1 MLTKLRFLQLAQ
13 QLFAQKSILHINK
26 QTTFAVENLIL
37 MDMTTRNYKSALS
50 SAPERYHKAQRGGNK
65 KMVDYLESTHY
76 DNNAL
81 LACSYV
87 SKDYKNNKLNKRIMA
102 TKNLLTSALGENV
115 LKGVRSH
122 MFNDFCESLLH
133 SLVSSS
139 SCGIGRI
146 TYAALIAT
154 WHKDTANCA
163 YALNESEGRKLY
175 AANVGDPRLRR
186 IGCDGHWSFFVSPS
200 AKDSEKET
208 DSITVA
214 VGAWLR
220 SWSSWYE
227 SVVQYGH
234 YGDGGVPAS
243 SSISVGLLTRCS
255 ALWSSRGVGGRTA
268 ATTEQ
273 KKQKKVAKA
282 VEGLSASELL
292 AALKASGVD
301 LAALVGGGAQS
312 DNNKKE

>member
-1 MLTKLRFLQLAQ
+1 
-13 QLFAQKSILHINK
+13 
-26 QTTFAVENLIL
+26 
-37 MDMTTRNYKSALS
+37 MTTCNYKLALAS
-50 SAPERYHKAQRGGNK
+50 SPGRYHKAQRGGNK
-65 KMVDYLESTHY
+65 RMVDYLEK
-76 DNNAL
+76 NNYSNESL
-81 LACSYV
+81 LACCYV
-87 SKDYKNNKLNKRIMA
+87 RRDNNKQLNKSIMA
-102 TKNLLTSALGENV
+102 TKNLLTSGLGVNV
-115 LKGVRSH
+115 LKGVRSR

-139 SCGIGRI
+139 SCGVGRI
-146 TYAALIAT
+146 TYAALIAV
-154 WHKDTANCA
+154 WRKDTANCA
-163 YALNESEGRKLY
+163 YVLNESEGRKLY

-186 IGCDGHWSFFVSPS
+186 VGVDGHWSFFVSPS

-220 SWSSWYE
+220 SWSSWFE

-243 SSISVGLLTRCS
+243 SSISANLLGRCS
-255 ALWSSRGVGGRTA
+255 ALWSSRGVGGRIA
-268 ATTEQ
+268 ATSEE

-292 AALKASGVD
+292 AALRASGVD

-312 DNNKKE
+312 DNNDSNKG

>member
-1 MLTKLRFLQLAQ
+1 MTNNNYNAALA
-13 QLFAQKSILHINK
+13 
-26 QTTFAVENLIL
+26 
-37 MDMTTRNYKSALS
+37 
-50 SAPERYHKAQRGGNK
+50 SAPARYHRAQRGGNK
-65 KMVDYLESTHY
+65 VLREYLEH
-76 DNNAL
+76 NNYNNDSL
-81 LACSYV
+81 LACCKV
-87 SKDYKNNKLNKRIMA
+87 SKDYNNNKLNKRIMA
-102 TKNLLTSALGENV
+102 TKNLLTSGLGENV
-115 LKGVRSH
+115 LRGVRRS
-122 MFNDFCESLLH
+122 MFNDFCESLLG
-133 SLVSSS
+133 SLVSSAS
-139 SCGIGRI
+139 AGCGVGRI

-154 WHKDTANCA
+154 WRKDTANCA

-234 YGDGGVPAS
+234 YGEGGVPAS
-243 SSISVGLLTRCS
+243 SSVTAGLLGRCS

-301 LAALVGGGAQS
+301 LAALVGGASQS
-312 DNNKKE
+312 DSNDNNAKE